1 MLLAMTLLF
10 MLIFGCTGAQ
20 QGAANPAS
28 YSGPRSYMLAPA
40 VSDIIIHVHFD
51 KYRDNADFASA
62 INSFFGGG
70 VDSNVRALGLAA
82 GISRDQISTVTVAT
96 SGSNASQYRLAILDG
111 NFSSNAFL
119 AKSMAES
126 TETYKGVDIYH
137 FSSGGAD
144 TAVAILG
151 TGVALAGSQEAVR
164 DAIDVS
170 QGAQGFFT
178 SGAAGAFSLA
188 DNGSYITFGS
198 KPSGSEG
205 MFPQSDVFALGAG
218 LDSSGIVHARAY
230 ALFASESE
238 ASGAAAKIASS
249 FAGISAALGAAGR
262 QNTSEYALAK
272 SFNSWQDGNYVVMTA
287 EGTVGDFKAGAAALG
302 NAGISG

>member
-1 MLLAMTLLF
+1 MTLLS

-20 QGAANPAS
+20 QGAANPAA
-28 YSGPRSYMLAPA
+28 YSGPRGYMLAPA
-40 VSDIIIHVHFD
+40 ASDIIIHVHFD
-51 KYRDNADFASA
+51 KYRDNADFAAA

-82 GISRDQISTVTVAT
+82 GISRDQVSTVTIVT
-96 SGSNASQYRLAILDG
+96 SGSNGSSYRLAILDG
-111 NFSSNAFL
+111 NFSSNTFL

-151 TGVALAGSQEAVR
+151 TGVALAGSQDAVR
-164 DAIDVS
+164 DAIGVS

-178 SGAAGAFSLA
+178 GGAEGAFSLA

-205 MFPQSDVFALGAG
+205 MFPKSGMFALGTG

-230 ALFASESE
+230 ELFASESE
-238 ASGAAAKIASS
+238 ASGAEAKISGS
-249 FAGISAALGAAGR
+249 FAGISAALEAAGK
-262 QNTSEYALAK
+262 QNTSEYALSK
-272 SFNSWQDGNYVVMTA
+272 SFKSWQDGNYVVMTA
-287 EGTVGDFKAGAAALG
+287 DGTVEDFKAGAAALG
-302 NAGISG
+302 NTGVPAG